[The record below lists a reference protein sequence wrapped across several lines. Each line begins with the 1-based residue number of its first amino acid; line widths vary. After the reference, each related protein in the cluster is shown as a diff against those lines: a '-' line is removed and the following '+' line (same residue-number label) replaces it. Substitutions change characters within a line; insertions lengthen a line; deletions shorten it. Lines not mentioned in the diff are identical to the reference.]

1 MDDLVQRSGDDPDRT
16 PVTLVIRRTR
26 RVTDGQGNSF
36 GIIDVGPEPSD
47 PVILLGVSIGATGES
62 FGRALRLGDR
72 IGTDGL
78 DLTVTEL
85 TGEEPAW
92 LVLTGT
98 VPTRE
103 GGT

>member
-1 MDDLVQRSGDDPDRT
+1 MDDLVHEDRT
-16 PVTLVIRRTR
+16 EVRLAIRRTR
-26 RVTDGQGNSF
+26 RVSDGQGNSF
-36 GIIDVGPEPSD
+36 GIIDVSPDRAD
-47 PVILLGVSIGATGES
+47 PAILLGVSIGATGES

-72 IGTDGL
+72 IDSDGL

-85 TGEEPAW
+85 EHDEPAW

-103 GGT
+103 GGA